1 MLKRS
6 LPLITGALMMT
17 AGALPAS
24 AEAVKLHAAGSLKAA
39 MTDVAAAYSES
50 TGIAVETA
58 FSPSGLLRERIEG
71 GEASDV
77 FASANMRHPR
87 TLESQGLGGPVVLFA
102 RNRLCGLTQPGL
114 GVTPETLLERMLSDR
129 IRLGTSTPKADPS
142 GDSAWELFEKAEE
155 VQPGSF
161 AALDAKA
168 LQLTGGA
175 DSAAAPEG
183 RNLYAWV
190 MTEDRAD
197 IFLTYCTNAV
207 LAKADTPGLEI
218 VAIPE
223 ALSVG
228 ADYGLTL
235 LSPDNPDAARL
246 ALFVVSPAGQEILG
260 SYEHHLGRLDH
271 HVDLFAHL
279 DAQVVHRIGQ
289 HHGGHDVAAADIHLD
304 LGGDGAGLHLD
315 NLAGKNI
322 AGRDL
327 HGFGAPEGLRVSR
340 MQSRAL
346 HASRSGRLQAA
357 IMVAAIM
364 QPLPAGSILG

>member
-87 TLESQGLGGPVVLFA
+87 TLESKGMGGPVVLFA

-114 GVTPETLLERMLSDR
+114 DVTPETLLERMLSDGV
-129 IRLGTSTPKADPS
+129 RLGTSTPKADPS
-142 GDSAWELFEKAEE
+142 GDYAWELFEKAEE
-155 VQPGSF
+155 LQPDSF

-168 LQLTGGA
+168 LQLTGGP

-207 LAKADTPGLEI
+207 LAKADTPALEI

-223 ALSVG
+223 TLSVG

-260 SYEHHLGRLDH
+260 SYGFTT
-271 HVDLFAHL
+271 V
-279 DAQVVHRIGQ
+279 
-289 HHGGHDVAAADIHLD
+289 
-304 LGGDGAGLHLD
+304 GL
-315 NLAGKNI
+315 
-322 AGRDL
+322 
-327 HGFGAPEGLRVSR
+327 P
-340 MQSRAL
+340 
-346 HASRSGRLQAA
+346 
-357 IMVAAIM
+357 
-364 QPLPAGSILG
+364 